1 MAIKACS
8 HERNNLLRN
17 REAMQV
23 VEESQDDGYCD
34 ITGRIG
40 DSDLYFVGMCSLC
53 RIDFFYPLTRKNLQV
68 K

>member
-8 HERNNLLRN
+8 HERNNQLRN

-23 VEESQDDGYCD
+23 VDESLDDGYCD

-40 DSDLYFVGMCSLC
+40 DSDLDFVGMCSLLP
-53 RIDFFYPLTRKNLQV
+53 Y
-68 K
+68 

>member
-23 VEESQDDGYCD
+23 VDESLDDGYCD

-40 DSDLYFVGMCSLC
+40 DSDLDFIGMCPLC
-53 RIDFFYPLTRKNLQV
+53 GIDLLIP
-68 K
+68 